1 MKNVKVI
8 LIGVALCATVF
19 ANARIDALGGD
30 ATFWPGDRAN
40 AEFFPGALNDAN
52 WVEFGGVEGDPTAS
66 INWGD
71 DTKWGFNFDS
81 AGNDDWINM
90 SWAKN
95 GMGLSVG
102 FTSESAA
109 HNAYDAVVVN
119 TSTPTGTDYGFGA
132 IADGCT
138 NGGTSEEGDW
148 TDCTNVMPG
157 SAGTDN
163 SGFDLAW
170 GKSMSFG
177 DLGVGYTS
185 YTGVNGNATTDL
197 SVNWR
202 GDMSAWVFDTA
213 KAAFSMTDNGAGT
226 TGMNLDFDL
235 FTHVTPAD
243 GVDVL
248 FGLGFGYGSTA
259 TDQVGTANN
268 LTWDAGQAF
277 EAATCTTGSDGAGG
291 AWDGSEANCS
301 VGYDA
306 GQAFEDTSCTD
317 GTTGGAVGACD
328 NESLDYA
335 GATDGNS
342 MFLPSAILAVEAQ
355 MTDWATVR
363 AFVKQDHQ
371 LSCDDNGAD
380 CGVGNTTMAGFGVGF
395 GWQAASGSSINLD
408 MEVSNQLF
416 VDPITTMSGWDSSD
430 LANGAVTLSYTF

>member
-71 DTKWGFNFDS
+71 DEKWGFNLDS
-81 AGNDDWINM
+81 AGDHNWIDM

-95 GMGLSVG
+95 GMGLAIG
-102 FTSESAA
+102 FTSESTDFGW
-109 HNAYDAVVVN
+109 DA
-119 TSTPTGTDYGFGA
+119 SCSD
-132 IADGCT
+132 
-138 NGGTSEEGDW
+138 GTSADEAACDVAEGDW
-148 TDCTNVMPG
+148 TDAYDG
-157 SAGTDN
+157 SDY

-177 DLGVGYTS
+177 DLGVGYNSLTKD
-185 YTGVNGNATTDL
+185 TGGAATEMW
-197 SVNWR
+197 VNWR
-202 GDMSAWVFDTA
+202 GNMNAWVFDTA
-213 KAAFSMTDNGAGT
+213 KAGFSMTDNGAGT

-416 VDPITTMSGWDSSD
+416 VDPITTMSGWDNED
-430 LANGAVTLSYTF
+430 LTNGAVTLSYTF